1 MKWFLGAYF
10 SVVALLLWVIFT
22 SAPRGEEVVASEAYL
37 VKVTMPSTP
46 AAEVEHDVV
55 LPITPTATTFV
66 PSDRL
71 MEFTPDDTLPLPPDA
86 STLGRQGLP
95 FAPVE
100 LFGCEETECSR
111 IQRGLPAY
119 FGAAHRQMGRKSSN
133 SGNDVSSYC
142 CHGYW
147 QLYVSLHLKD
157 HRLAPLYAECG
168 ISSVSD
174 ILGVEP
180 LKKQK
185 NACGA
190 AAVLSVSG
198 CEAWDTCPF

>member
-22 SAPRGEEVVASEAYL
+22 SAPRGEEAVAAEVYL
-37 VKVTMPSTP
+37 AKVTMPSTP

-55 LPITPTATTFV
+55 LPIAPTATTFV

-71 MEFTPDDTLPLPPDA
+71 MEFTPDDTLPLPPDP
-86 STLGRQGLP
+86 STLGLQGLP
-95 FAPVE
+95 FAPE
-100 LFGCEETECSR
+100 GLSGCEEMEFYR

-119 FGAAHRQMGRKSSN
+119 FGAERWQMGWKESN
-133 SGNDVSSYC
+133 CRNNVSSFC

-157 HRLAPLYAECG
+157 HRLAPLYKECG

-174 ILGVEP
+174 VLGNEP
-180 LKKQK
+180 IQKQK

-198 CEAWDTCPF
+198 CQAWDTCPF